1 MSLKAVIL
9 AAGQGTRMRPLTDRR
24 PKPLV
29 PVAGRPIIE
38 HIVGGLAT
46 AGVRDICLVVG
57 YLGERLID
65 RLGDGTRLGVRLTW
79 VWQEEFLG
87 TGAAVLLAEEFV
99 GDEDFVLG
107 WGDIIVPPRNYR
119 RMVAMYE
126 RERPEAVLSVNW
138 VRDPWEGAAVYV
150 RDRHVVRIEEKPPR
164 GTATTRFNNAGIF
177 VFGPELLEVLHD
189 TPPSPRGEIE
199 VPSAIGT
206 MLASGCRIR
215 AHMIRGGY
223 WSDVARPATAID
235 VSGKIIRG
243 ATRAGVLVH
252 PTAFVAPEATL
263 TPPVFVGP
271 DAHVGAARLGPNA
284 TVMDGAHVG
293 DAASLCDCLVLP
305 GARVGEGCA
314 LSWAVVEEG
323 VRVPAG
329 RSLCGTQQEAAV
341 HGGE

>member
-252 PTAFVAPEATL
+252 PTASVAPEATL

>member
-1 MSLKAVIL
+1 MSLTAVIL
-9 AAGQGTRMRPLTDRR
+9 AAGKGTRMRPLTDRR

-57 YLGERLID
+57 YLGAQLID
-65 RLGDGTRLGVRLTW
+65 RLGDGTRLGARLTY

-87 TGAAVLLAEEFV
+87 TGAAVLLAEDFV
-99 GDEDFVLG
+99 GDDDFVLG

-126 RERPEAVLSVNW
+126 RERPQAVLAVNW

-164 GTATTRFNNAGIF
+164 GTATTRFNNAGVF
-177 VFGPELLEVLHD
+177 VFGPELLEVLHG

-206 MLASGCRIR
+206 MLGSGAHIR

-235 VSGKIIRG
+235 VSGRIIRG
-243 ATRAGVLVH
+243 ASRAGVLVH
-252 PTAFVAPEATL
+252 PTASLAPAAEL

-271 DAHVGAARLGPNA
+271 DARVGAARLGPNA

-293 DAASLCDCLVLP
+293 DGALLCDCLVLP
-305 GARVGEGCA
+305 GAEVGEGCA
-314 LSWAVVEEG
+314 LSWAAVEEDVSIPG
-323 VRVPAG
+323 GTSV
-329 RSLCGTQQEAAV
+329 CGTQQEAAV
-341 HGGE
+341 YGGA

>member
-1 MSLKAVIL
+1 MSLRAVLL
-9 AAGQGTRMRPLTDRR
+9 AAGKGTRMRPLTDRR

-46 AGVRDICLVVG
+46 ADVRDICLVVG
-57 YLGERLID
+57 YLGEQLID
-65 RLGDGTRLGVRLTW
+65 RLGDGTRLGARLTY

-99 GDEDFVLG
+99 GDDDFVLG

-164 GTATTRFNNAGIF
+164 GFATTRFNNAGVFI
-177 VFGPELLEVLHD
+177 FGPHLIEVLHD

-199 VPSAIGT
+199 VPSAIGA
-206 MLASGCRIR
+206 MLESGAHIR

-235 VSGKIIRG
+235 VSGRIIRG
-243 ATRAGVLVH
+243 ATRSGVLLH
-252 PTAFVAPEATL
+252 PTASIAPEAKL
-263 TPPVFVGP
+263 TPPVYVGP
-271 DAHVGAARLGPNA
+271 DARVGAVRLGPNA
-284 TVMDGAHVG
+284 TIMDAADVRDG
-293 DAASLCDCLVLP
+293 ASLCDCMVLP
-305 GARVGEGCA
+305 GARVGEGCG
-314 LSWAVVEEG
+314 LRWAVVEEDAK
-323 VRVPAG
+323 VPAG
-329 RSLCGTQQEAAV
+329 TSMCGTKQEAAV